1 MQIEI
6 TEKGFDVPNVVIGT
20 NHIAL
25 QSTFG
30 RGIFTGQV
38 GKGYAYWRN
47 EYSFA
52 KDTILEA
59 RADQPVLE
67 LHIARRGIWKGAW
80 EGIEHLE
87 VSPWQFNLTYT
98 PHVKTSA
105 LFRQNKVYQSCDL
118 HFDFDYLAE
127 LTVDFPALDQ
137 FLWAVTHQCAA
148 NLSDRN
154 HACTREMMGLVNVVF
169 GTGPVLTAMQVRQLL
184 IAALEKVAIDTDRPL
199 PMITK
204 RQEEGLRYAKALIEG
219 WGDSPLSLKE
229 LAVQC
234 GLNEYMLKSG
244 FQRLFQLSPYAYHVE
259 LKMKQAKMLLLDT
272 RMAISTIAYQLGYSQ
287 SSSFGHEFKKAVGM
301 SPAEFRKSEKV

>member
-1 MQIEI
+1 MHIEI
-6 TEKGFDVPNVVIGT
+6 TEKDFDAPHVAIST
-20 NHIAL
+20 DHIAL

-30 RGIFTGQV
+30 KGIFAGQV
-38 GKGYAYWRN
+38 GKGYTYWRN
-47 EYSFA
+47 EYLFA
-52 KDTILEA
+52 RDTILEA

-127 LTVDFPALDQ
+127 LTGDFPALDQ
-137 FLWAVTHQCAA
+137 FLSAVTRQSAT
-148 NLSDRN
+148 NLSARN
-154 HACTREMMGLVNVVF
+154 HACTREMMGLVNIVF

-184 IAALEKVAIDTDRPL
+184 VAALEKVAIDTGRPL
-199 PMITK
+199 PKITK
-204 RQEEGLRYAKALIEG
+204 RQEEGLRYAKTLIEG

-259 LKMKQAKMLLLDT
+259 LKMKQAEMLLLDT

-287 SSSFGHEFKKAVGM
+287 SSSFGREFKKTAGV
-301 SPAEFRKSEKV
+301 SPREFRRKQNR